1 MNWFE
6 HCAEDLAA
14 LSSPAELA
22 EALRGCQR
30 LDKAA
35 QEKIDFVLIDWIMLT
50 ISRPADL
57 EGVLEL
63 HKICRRARNL
73 LGDQPLEQ
81 AMAMRW
87 QGFADVL
94 EAKNLAI
101 RWAKSEA
108 EAGNELLHEP
118 IILRKLA
125 EGEMRQSEFIELLQL
140 SAGRVS
146 QILAALEV
154 RRKISRAKRG
164 KESWVSLL
172 QGESAA
178 RPIAEPVAIKTRVPA
193 QPPFSQKG
201 EHGWG
206 CFAFKAA

>member
-6 HCAEDLAA
+6 NCAEDLAA

-22 EALRGCQR
+22 EALRGCQQ
-30 LDKAA
+30 LDEAA

-73 LGDQPLEQ
+73 LGDSPQEQ

-101 RWAKSEA
+101 RWAKDEA

-118 IILRKLA
+118 RILQKLA
-125 EGEMRQSEFIELLQL
+125 EGETRQSEFIELLQL

-154 RRKISRAKRG
+154 RGKISRLKRG
-164 KESWVSLL
+164 KESWVSLITAPVPIKPNIP
-172 QGESAA
+172 EPKEAA
-178 RPIAEPVAIKTRVPA
+178 N
-193 QPPFSQKG
+193 F
-201 EHGWG
+201 GWG
-206 CFAFKAA
+206 ASSFGGNRRVK

>member
-22 EALRGCQR
+22 EALHNCQQ
-30 LDKAA
+30 LDEAA

-50 ISRPADL
+50 ISRPLDL

-73 LGDQPLEQ
+73 LGDKPLEQ
-81 AMAMRW
+81 AMALRW

-108 EAGNELLHEP
+108 EAGNTLLHEP
-118 IILRKLA
+118 AILEKLA
-125 EGEMRQSEFIELLQL
+125 QGAVRQSEFVEFLQL

-154 RRKISRAKRG
+154 RGKISRVKRG
-164 KESWVSLL
+164 KESWVSLPQSL
-172 QGESAA
+172 ALPTLPEKPAPLG
-178 RPIAEPVAIKTRVPA
+178 VPA
-193 QPPFSQKG
+193 VNTTRKVSV
-201 EHGWG
+201 WSN
-206 CFAFKAA
+206 AFELENKAA